1 MADAILLENGVDRI
15 LLEDGSGVVL
25 LEQQPAPQNL
35 VYTWIPDTCPWNP
48 PCNVRIN
55 SNGTLHSMLFRCS
68 GHQSGTDSAL
78 HSALVSKCQQ
88 KNTACKE
95 AAGVMGVGPGDVVWT
110 IDNSEMVTI
119 DTGGNQT
126 IAVRAAVD
134 LACGIGNVT
143 VV

>member
-1 MADAILLENGVDRI
+1 MADAILLENGTDRL
-15 LLEDGSGVVL
+15 LLEDASGVIL

-55 SNGTLHSMLFRCS
+55 ANGTLHSMLFRCS
-68 GHQSGTDSAL
+68 RHQSRTDSAL

-88 KNTACKE
+88 KNLACVE
-95 AAGVMGVGPGDVVWT
+95 AGAVLGIGPGEVAWS

-119 DTGGNQT
+119 DTGGVLT
-126 IAVRAAVD
+126 TEVRAAVD
-134 LACGIGNVT
+134 LACGNGNVT